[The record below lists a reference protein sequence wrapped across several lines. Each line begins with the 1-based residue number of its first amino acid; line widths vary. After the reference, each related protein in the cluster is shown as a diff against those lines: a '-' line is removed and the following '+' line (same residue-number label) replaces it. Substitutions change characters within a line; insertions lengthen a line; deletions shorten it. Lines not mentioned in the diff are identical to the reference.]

1 MRPEVGVGQNVHGV
15 ILENLYDVA
24 TDPLGLRKQ
33 AAQMGIDEK
42 GMWFNAVESAIIEA
56 GYDGVYVPG
65 AQGSQG
71 VAVLLGNHAV
81 PVEQKGSHSMAGAGA
96 YVAPPASTKR
106 KYAMLS
112 SEIRKFEAE
121 QAAIQEAAPSAQL
134 KDGNLTFDEADMEA
148 VSKFFPP
155 AARAGQL
162 RQEMRGGFDPK
173 RLNTVLTEQS
183 DYSTFV
189 HETAHFYLT
198 ALFRMAEL
206 PNATQQM
213 KDDVQTVLDWFG
225 VDSLATWNGM
235 SLEEQRKYHE
245 RWAYNHEIYVF
256 EGKAPSIK
264 MQTLFD
270 QFSAWLRRVYKSIR
284 DELNTIYKQEH
295 GEDLPILTGEVRQ
308 VMDRML
314 ASDEQIRQAETVR
327 GMVPLY
333 QNQQESGM
341 SDSEWAAYQE
351 MMKES
356 TDASIADLTNASL
369 RQMRWMSN
377 ARSKLLKEMQK
388 QTAEIRKD
396 MRAQVTKEI
405 EQEPIYRALRWLKY
419 GEMTTPEGEEIKVTA
434 GNKLKLEDV
443 KAMYPEN
450 KAGIQDV
457 PDFQKLGYGQ
467 YGMLAAEGL
476 NPDLAADMFGFTS
489 GDQLVRTLLDT
500 PSLKEAIDTRTDQ
513 RMLEEYGDMSDP
525 KQMNLAVERALHN
538 EARARF
544 VAVELRH
551 AAKATAPVRV
561 MLEAARQAARRI
573 VENKL
578 VRDTKA
584 SEYSAAETRALKQ
597 AEAAMKKGDSEA
609 VTKALQNRLLN
620 NQLTAEAAKAT
631 QEIEKGLRYFRKV
644 QTDKMRQRIGAEYGD
659 QIDQLLERFELK
671 PISLKEVD
679 RRTNLATWL
688 EQQRNAGYE
697 PEI

>member
-1 MRPEVGVGQNVHGV
+1 M
-15 ILENLYDVA
+15 
-24 TDPLGLRKQ
+24 
-33 AAQMGIDEK
+33 
-42 GMWFNAVESAIIEA
+42 
-56 GYDGVYVPG
+56 
-65 AQGSQG
+65 
-71 VAVLLGNHAV
+71 
-81 PVEQKGSHSMAGAGA
+81 
-96 YVAPPASTKR
+96 
-106 KYAMLS
+106 
-112 SEIRKFEAE
+112 
-121 QAAIQEAAPSAQL
+121 
-134 KDGNLTFDEADMEA
+134 
-148 VSKFFPP
+148 
-155 AARAGQL
+155 
-162 RQEMRGGFDPK
+162 
-173 RLNTVLTEQS
+173 
-183 DYSTFV
+183 
-189 HETAHFYLT
+189 
-198 ALFRMAEL
+198 LFR
-206 PNATQQM
+206 
-213 KDDVQTVLDWFG
+213 
-225 VDSLATWNGM
+225 

-314 ASDEQIRQAETVR
+314 ASDEQIRQAEAVR

-341 SDSEWAAYQE
+341 SDAEWAAYQE

-489 GDQLVRTLLDT
+489 GDQLVRTLIDT

-525 KQMNLAVERALHN
+525 KQMKIGRAH
-538 EARARF
+538 
-544 VAVELRH
+544 V
-551 AAKATAPVRV
+551 
-561 MLEAARQAARRI
+561 
-573 VENKL
+573 
-578 VRDTKA
+578 
-584 SEYSAAETRALKQ
+584 
-597 AEAAMKKGDSEA
+597 
-609 VTKALQNRLLN
+609 
-620 NQLTAEAAKAT
+620 
-631 QEIEKGLRYFRKV
+631 
-644 QTDKMRQRIGAEYGD
+644 
-659 QIDQLLERFELK
+659 
-671 PISLKEVD
+671 
-679 RRTNLATWL
+679 
-688 EQQRNAGYE
+688 
-697 PEI
+697 